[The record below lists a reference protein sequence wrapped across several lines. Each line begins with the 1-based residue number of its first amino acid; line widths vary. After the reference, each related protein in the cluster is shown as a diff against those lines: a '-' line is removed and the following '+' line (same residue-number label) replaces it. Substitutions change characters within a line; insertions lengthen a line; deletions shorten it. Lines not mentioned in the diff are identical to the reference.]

1 MLVLKEANPRYGY
14 RRVWALLRREGWQ
27 VNKKRVHR
35 LWKEQGLKV
44 AQKQRKRKRTGS
56 SENGCKR
63 RRAEHKDHVW
73 SYDFV
78 MDRTEDGRQLKMLAI
93 VDEYTREC
101 LSIEVERSIT
111 AKDVVTT
118 LAELFSK
125 RGEPKFIRS
134 DNGPEFIAKAVKG
147 WLEVSGVKA
156 LYIEPGSP
164 WENAYS
170 ETFNSRFRDE
180 LLDREE
186 FTNVLEGKV
195 LAEEYRSHYNHN
207 RPHSALGYQTPA
219 EFGALCA
226 ELSRRI

>member
-1 MLVLKEANPRYGY
+1 
-14 RRVWALLRREGWQ
+14 
-27 VNKKRVHR
+27 
-35 LWKEQGLKV
+35 
-44 AQKQRKRKRTGS
+44 
-56 SENGCKR
+56 
-63 RRAEHKDHVW
+63 
-73 SYDFV
+73 V
-78 MDRTEDGRQLKMLAI
+78 MDRTEDGRQLKMLPV

-101 LSIEVERSIT
+101 LHLEVQRSIT
-111 AKDVVTT
+111 KEDVVAI
-118 LAELFSK
+118 LAKLFLE

-147 WLEVSGVKA
+147 WLEDAGVKT

-186 FTNVLEGKV
+186 FSSLLEAKV
-195 LAEEYRSHYNHN
+195 LAGDYREYYNHR

-226 ELSRRI
+226 AIKEDMNITKEELELIPVLS

>member
-1 MLVLKEANPRYGY
+1 M
-14 RRVWALLRREGWQ
+14 
-27 VNKKRVHR
+27 
-35 LWKEQGLKV
+35 KV
-44 AQKQRKRKRTGS
+44 SLKQRKRRRMGS

-78 MDRTEDGRQLKMLAI
+78 MDRTEDGRQLKMLPV

-101 LSIEVERSIT
+101 LHLEVQRSIT
-111 AKDVVTT
+111 KEDVVAI
-118 LAELFSK
+118 LAKLFLE

-147 WLEVSGVKA
+147 WLEDAGVKT

-186 FTNVLEGKV
+186 FSSLLEAKV
-195 LAEEYRSHYNHN
+195 LAGDYREYYNHR

-226 ELSRRI
+226 AIKEDMNITKEELELIPVLS